1 MCTINLKQNTLIK
14 FIIPIEN
21 KFSKKNWKIYHTPL
35 ARRLNQIKKGC
46 FHV

>member
-1 MCTINLKQNTLIK
+1 MCTINLKQSTLIK

-21 KFSKKNWKIYHTPL
+21 KFSKKIGKYHTGL
-35 ARRLNQIKKGC
+35 LRRLIRIKKGC